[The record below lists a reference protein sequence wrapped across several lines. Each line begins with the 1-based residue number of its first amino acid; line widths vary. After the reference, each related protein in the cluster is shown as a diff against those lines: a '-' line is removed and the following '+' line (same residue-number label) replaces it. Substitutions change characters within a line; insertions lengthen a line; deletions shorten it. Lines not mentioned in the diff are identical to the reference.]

1 MKKEKHKEHYF
12 KDQFSQDAEEN
23 DRYLFKL
30 RKLAKDHPEIRPE
43 YESFCIYQAGFA
55 NGVLNQIENWIRMS
69 EEIKQHNKEKEYYR
83 DFFNGA
89 DGIVYNKTIFFNFTE
104 EEFINW
110 VNKMVE
116 DGKIPQGEWQDYE
129 NQWGGLTYKFHKSF
143 IDELKPK
150 E

>member
-1 MKKEKHKEHYF
+1 MKKKKSYL
-12 KDQFSQDAEEN
+12 KDQYPKDSIEN
-23 DRYLFKL
+23 DKYLLKL
-30 RKLAKDHPEIRPE
+30 RELARNHPEIRPE
-43 YESFCIYQAGFA
+43 YESFRVYQAGFS
-55 NGVLNQIENWIRMS
+55 NGVLNQVETWIRMS

-89 DGIVYNKTIFFNFTE
+89 DGIVYNKTTFFNFTE